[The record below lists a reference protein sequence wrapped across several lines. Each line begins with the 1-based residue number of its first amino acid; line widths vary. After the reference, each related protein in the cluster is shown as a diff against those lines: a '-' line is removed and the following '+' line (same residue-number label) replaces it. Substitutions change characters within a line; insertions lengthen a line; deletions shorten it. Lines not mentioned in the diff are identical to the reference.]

1 MLKRFCDFCGAE
13 INVYY
18 PDLDRD
24 SKTQFYTL
32 IKYRGESDERE
43 CDICN
48 ECLNKILGALKNERS
63 CF

>member
-1 MLKRFCDFCGAE
+1 MLKLICDVCGKE
-13 INVYY
+13 INTYI

-32 IKYRGESDERE
+32 IKYRGTSDERE

-48 ECLNKILGALKNERS
+48 TCLKKIIGGTPNV
-63 CF
+63 

>member
-1 MLKRFCDFCGAE
+1 MLKRICDFCDAE
-13 INVYY
+13 INTYI

-32 IKYRGESDERE
+32 VKYRGTSDEIE

-48 ECLNKILGALKNERS
+48 TCLKKILVALKNERPN
-63 CF
+63 F